1 MRRFRVDWTL
11 FFIKPWIVVAVLA
24 HRSDH
29 KSWFIHSRILQ
40 GRLILLQLFSPTLRK
55 YLFRLFFLVL
65 SRALAFLGL
74 YPPMWRFI
82 VSSNALFAF
91 SRCHRCL
98 FLNSWGRFLVS
109 FFLEFGSYSLLQEY
123 LRLSHILYLLYS
135 HRLVSR
141 FQKTCFIFN
150 SIQKFLLLQNQF
162 HILQVVFH
170 VIREH
175 LAVQRRRQFSDSFKE
190 GGVDLLPVSIRIVYS
205 LEENARFIRR

>member
-1 MRRFRVDWTL
+1 M
-11 FFIKPWIVVAVLA
+11 
-24 HRSDH
+24 
-29 KSWFIHSRILQ
+29 
-40 GRLILLQLFSPTLRK
+40 
-55 YLFRLFFLVL
+55 
-65 SRALAFLGL
+65 
-74 YPPMWRFI
+74 
-82 VSSNALFAF
+82 
-91 SRCHRCL
+91 
-98 FLNSWGRFLVS
+98 S